1 MVHVLRRY
9 PEEAP
14 DFEVEESGDNVDEEV
29 LSEFETFVRAQIEEN
44 LGMVLVFTVVSAA
57 IEWLGAKSE
66 ELRVRRAEE
75 AAEKKEREEEAER
88 VRCRDREFYVGG
100 EELNWYWLFQK
111 RFEGTRVTL
120 ENFLTWKRQFDEDK
134 ARERAA
140 KLAKVCPL
148 TLSKLTFLTIDQIRL
163 LMYSV

>member
-100 EELNWYWLFQK
+100 EELNWYWLF
-111 RFEGTRVTL
+111 
-120 ENFLTWKRQFDEDK
+120 
-134 ARERAA
+134 
-140 KLAKVCPL
+140 
-148 TLSKLTFLTIDQIRL
+148 
-163 LMYSV
+163 